1 MQLQGKTI
9 RQLEINGFI
18 GTLTM
23 QGVFFALYACNAG
36 PLDATD
42 IA

>member
-1 MQLQGKTI
+1 MQLQGATI

-23 QGVFFALYACNAG
+23 QGVFFALYAWNSG
-36 PLDATD
+36 PLDATY